1 MFSTFSF
8 RISGPKA
15 FAFHPQ
21 LNSSH
26 LCCPHF
32 SSPQPHVSSDR
43 GGSLLP
49 GLIVSTFMGRVVSLV
64 RIVQCISMAAKL
76 KLTDL
81 NIISGTLCGLAPPHL
96 SSPILY
102 PCSLHFKQ
110 LGCSF
115 AKCFSTSGCSLCLG
129 CSFCHSSPSQLLLN
143 LQILAQM
150 LFSQSGLY
158 EASGVLFREVY
169 SFSL

>member
-81 NIISGTLCGLAPPHL
+81 NIISGPCVVWLLPTSPAPSCTLAHCTSNSLAAPLPNAFLPQAARSAWDAL
-96 SSPILY
+96 SVTLHQVSC
-102 PCSLHFKQ
+102 CS
-110 LGCSF
+110 
-115 AKCFSTSGCSLCLG
+115 
-129 CSFCHSSPSQLLLN
+129 
-143 LQILAQM
+143 I
-150 LFSQSGLY
+150 
-158 EASGVLFREVY
+158 FR
-169 SFSL
+169 S